1 MSPPAISVAALATA
15 VAAAATRLR
24 PHVIET
30 PLRRTRELES
40 HLGCPVWLKCEH
52 LQHTGSFK
60 LRGAFNKLLALSE
73 DQRAA
78 GVVTASS
85 GNHGLAVAYACQR
98 LGSVALVFVPEGV
111 VSTKAEL
118 IQSLGASLHVFGRD
132 CAQTEAHAREFAGTH
147 GLIYVSPYNDVDV
160 IAGQGSIACELVQ
173 QTRPLDLLY
182 VAVGGGGLVTG
193 LAAGLR
199 KDWPNAEI
207 VACSPVTSAVMIES
221 LAEGRILDLPSA
233 PTWSDGTAGGLE
245 ADTVTFPLCQELV
258 NRSIVVTE
266 DAILDGVR
274 ALRNELGVVVE
285 GAAGVAA
292 AAMLTDPERRRGAKV
307 GVIVCGGNASPE
319 LLTEFP

>member
-1 MSPPAISVAALATA
+1 MSPPDISVAALATA
-15 VAAAATRLR
+15 VDAAATRLR
-24 PHVIET
+24 PHVLET
-30 PLRRTRELES
+30 PLRRARELER
-40 HLGCPVWLKCEH
+40 HLGGPVWLKCEH

-60 LRGAFNKLLALSE
+60 LRGAFNKLLSLSE

-98 LGSVALVFVPEGV
+98 LGSVAIIFVPEGV
-111 VSTKAEL
+111 ASTKAEA
-118 IQSLGASLHVFGRD
+118 IQTLGGNLQVFGLD
-132 CAQTEAHAREFAGTH
+132 CAQTEAHAREFADTH
-147 GLIYVSPYNDVDV
+147 GLTYVSPYNDVDV
-160 IAGQGSIACELVQ
+160 IAGQGTIARELAR

-199 KDWPNAEI
+199 QHWPNTEI
-207 VACSPVTSAVMIES
+207 IACSPGASAVMIES
-221 LAEGRILDLPSA
+221 LAEGRILDQASG

-245 ADTVTFPLCQELV
+245 ACTITFPLCQELV
-258 NRSIVVTE
+258 SRSIVVSE
-266 DAILDGVR
+266 DAILGGVR

-292 AAMLTDPERRRGAKV
+292 AAMLSDPERRPGAKV
-307 GVIVCGGNASPE
+307 GVIVCGGNASAE